1 MKKFLLF
8 ACVLVVATATFAQS
22 RMANVPIERF
32 IKKAI
37 NTSATVP
44 VVTPS
49 NSAAAP
55 ITIWSDDFSNAGNW
69 VIDHDATACDL
80 DWQIGINS
88 CQGSYQI
95 DDILSTTA
103 SNGYALVDSD
113 FYGGATGGTEVEDS
127 WLTMANPV
135 DLNGYPYV
143 VVEFETQYRSY
154 NNERCYIV
162 VGIADTVTGI
172 VEWPELDPTTN
183 TSTMTNV
190 FDPFP
195 GYGSGDETTN
205 FQLMS
210 VNISSALVG
219 LTSTELAGIYIR
231 FHWTGT
237 WGYAWFVDDVSIAEV
252 PDNGVAI
259 QNEVYGGWWV
269 NYLTAG
275 GLGQNYTYYPMA
287 QATANPYSFEAVIR
301 NTGLA
306 TQEVTMY
313 ADVSGPSTSSH
324 FSNTISLAMTEQD
337 TFVASPTFT
346 PTTNGV
352 YTIDMWGEADS
363 AGLGALI
370 TLTDVA
376 TKTTEVTDYTYG
388 KDENS
393 YDFAWRLSRTTGN
406 NPSGIPGG
414 FEVGADYD
422 IYANA
427 DLYSVDVFLADYS
440 IPGTNV
446 YVSLYEID
454 ADPQLDPIPLA
465 ASDNYT
471 LQAGDPGTWINIP
484 FLSTQSLTQGTEFCI
499 SIGSYVHPTDSAGVG
514 VSGNGNASLDRL
526 FDKDDHFQ
534 NGAPTWYTIGDIPM
548 LRMNFDPA
556 TAWAPSSIN
565 EVKTIFNVYPNPT
578 NGVFTIELDN
588 NAKYDVSVHNVLG
601 QTVYSSTI
609 NTMSTTVDL
618 SLFDKGIY
626 TIELKDNNT
635 TYTEKVIVE

>member
-1 MKKFLLF
+1 MKKILLF

-55 ITIWSDDFSNAGNW
+55 TPIWTDDFSNAGNW
-69 VIDHDATACDL
+69 VIDHDPNACSL
-80 DWQIGINS
+80 DWQIGVNS

-205 FQLMS
+205 PQLIS

-237 WGYAWFVDDVSIAEV
+237 WGYAWFVDDVAIAEV

-313 ADVSGPSTSSH
+313 ADVSGPSASSH
-324 FSNTISLAMTEQD
+324 VSNTISLAMTEQD

-363 AGLGALI
+363 AGLGVVS
-370 TLTDVA
+370 TLTDL
-376 TKTTEVTDYTYG
+376 TTMTTEVTDYVYG
-388 KDENS
+388 KDMNS
-393 YDFAWRLSRTTGN
+393 YESSWRLSRTTGN

-440 IPGTNV
+440 MPGTNV

-484 FLSTQSLTQGTEFCI
+484 FLSGQSLIQGTEYCI
-499 SIGSYVHPTDSAGVG
+499 SIGGYVHPTDSAGVG

-526 FDKDDHFQ
+526 FDKDDHYQ
-534 NGAPTWYTIGDIPM
+534 NGAPSWYTIGDIPM
-548 LRMNFDPA
+548 LRMNFDA
-556 TAWAPSSIN
+556 STLNAIEDIKASM
-565 EVKTIFNVYPNPT
+565 FNVYPNPT
-578 NGVFTIELDN
+578 NGVFTIELEN

-601 QTVYSSTI
+601 QTVYSSSI
-609 NTMSTTVDL
+609 NSLSTTIDL
-618 SLFDKGIY
+618 SGFDKGIY